1 MEESDAVFEKL
12 YWIRQSVS
20 LMLGVVWGAIPLTG
34 IFAILGYLV
43 LISAVV
49 YVSTVKLAEVEME
62 EMGGVQEV
70 LKDGLMTGFG
80 MFMISWIIIFTSLHF

>member
-12 YWIRQSVS
+12 YWIRQGVS
-20 LMLGVVWGAIPLTG
+20 LVLGVVWGAVPLTG
-34 IFAILGYLV
+34 IFAILGYLA

-49 YVSTVKLAEVEME
+49 YICSVKIENVDIED
-62 EMGGVQEV
+62 MGGIQEV

-80 MFMISWIIIFTSLHF
+80 MFMITWIIMFTSLHS